1 MRTKKIYICSH
12 VLYSMKKRTFV
23 YLNSGLVERAR
34 RENINISGLTEEAL
48 RQSLEIEKPRTALE
62 HLRELLADVGNE
74 TSMYGDV
81 YFTPFQIQSL
91 TLTKVGP
98 FDNFQA
104 DFCRNS
110 INLIYGPCGSGK
122 STMIRSILLV
132 FGIRHRY
139 FTNRVF
145 ADGKIKLRLFPNQD
159 SININSIET
168 HANATRGY
176 QCLIADDA
184 LERLPKNVIA
194 PLFTEVKRL
203 RVQIIMTASPLIDKS
218 AIPKG
223 VHIISL

>member
-34 RENINISGLTEEAL
+34 KENINISGLTEEAL

-104 DFCRNS
+104 DFCSFSTALKNS
-110 INLIYGPCGSGK
+110 SMVSSLAGRSSPRK
-122 STMIRSILLV
+122 SRLQASFVLNEFSAGLVFLLDQKAEDTFKFLRVLPDYFAFKYRTVWARSICHSASS
-132 FGIRHRY
+132 IM
-139 FTNRVF
+139 FTFQTDWCPRQ
-145 ADGKIKLRLFPNQD
+145 LQP
-159 SININSIET
+159 
-168 HANATRGY
+168 
-176 QCLIADDA
+176 
-184 LERLPKNVIA
+184 
-194 PLFTEVKRL
+194 
-203 RVQIIMTASPLIDKS
+203 
-218 AIPKG
+218 
-223 VHIISL
+223 